1 MARIRIV
8 MASLSAAVA
17 AASATTLAAGASAS
31 AGPAPVTAHV
41 WVTTPD
47 GTDKLTALAPAT
59 FGSAMPSAPTIVV
72 DPTLT
77 YQRMQGFGGAITD
90 SAATVLYRLS
100 PAARAATMR
109 SLFDPV
115 TGDGLD
121 YLRQPIGASDFVAT
135 ADYTYDDLPA
145 GQSDL
150 AQQHFSITH
159 DQAQILPLL
168 RQAKALNPHL
178 QIIASPW
185 SPPAWMKT
193 NGSLIGG
200 RLIDD
205 PRIYRSY
212 ALYLLKFV
220 QAYRANGVTVNAIT
234 VQNEPQNRTPSG
246 YPGTD
251 MPSAQEEKVISDL
264 GPMLRAAGLRTQI
277 FAYDHNWTE
286 HPNDVAATPPDETAD
301 INAYPQNV
309 LNSPAAKYVAGVAY
323 HCYFGDPSAMTTLHN
338 QFPDAAIYFTEC
350 SGSQSADPA
359 NTFSDTLKWHARNL
373 IIGSPRNWAE
383 TVINWNLALDPS
395 GGPHV
400 GGCATCT
407 PIVTVGP
414 GDTVTRNAEYY
425 TLGHLA
431 RFVPP
436 GAVRI
441 ASTSFGTTGWNGQV
455 MDVAFRN
462 PDGSTVLVAHNE
474 NDNPSTF
481 GVKEGDQAFSYTLP
495 GGALATFTW
504 RGTVP
509 GSYVLR
515 QVSPQGWSATA
526 NPPGPAD
533 PCCTGDVA
541 ANAADGDASTRYT
554 TGAGQAPGQYL
565 QVDFYRPIAARQVVF
580 DTGVSTGDYPRGY
593 TVTTSTDGVNWS
605 TAVASGAG
613 TGQFTTVPLTGA
625 PVRYVR
631 ITLTASSG
639 SWFSVADVRAYTAAP
654 PH

>member
-1 MARIRIV
+1 
-8 MASLSAAVA
+8 
-17 AASATTLAAGASAS
+17 
-31 AGPAPVTAHV
+31 
-41 WVTTPD
+41 
-47 GTDKLTALAPAT
+47 
-59 FGSAMPSAPTIVV
+59 
-72 DPTLT
+72 
-77 YQRMQGFGGAITD
+77 
-90 SAATVLYRLS
+90 
-100 PAARAATMR
+100 
-109 SLFDPV
+109 
-115 TGDGLD
+115 
-121 YLRQPIGASDFVAT
+121 
-135 ADYTYDDLPA
+135 
-145 GQSDL
+145 
-150 AQQHFSITH
+150 
-159 DQAQILPLL
+159 
-168 RQAKALNPHL
+168 
-178 QIIASPW
+178 
-185 SPPAWMKT
+185 MKT
-193 NGSLIGG
+193 NDSLIGG

-251 MPSAQEEKVISDL
+251 MPSAQEEKVIEDL
-264 GPMLRAAGLRTQI
+264 GPMLRAAGLPTQI

-338 QFPDAAIYFTEC
+338 QFPDKAIYFTEC

-431 RFVPP
+431 RFVRP

-441 ASTSFGTTGWNGQV
+441 ASNSFGSNGWNGYF
-455 MDVAFRN
+455 MDVVFRN
-462 PDGSTVLVAHNE
+462 PDGSTLLVAHSE

-481 GVKEGDQAFSYTLP
+481 GVKRGRP
-495 GGALATFTW
+495 GLQLHAARRGAGHLHLARHRARLRTRCARSTRRAGPRPRTRPARPTRAAPVTW
-504 RGTVP
+504 PPTRRT
-509 GSYVLR
+509 
-515 QVSPQGWSATA
+515 ATPA
-526 NPPGPAD
+526 PATPPAPAR
-533 PCCTGDVA
+533 PR
-541 ANAADGDASTRYT
+541 ASTSRST
-554 TGAGQAPGQYL
+554 SAG
-565 QVDFYRPIAARQVVF
+565 PIAARQVAAA
-580 DTGVSTGDYPRGY
+580 DP
-593 TVTTSTDGVNWS
+593 
-605 TAVASGAG
+605 ASR
-613 TGQFTTVPLTGA
+613 QP
-625 PVRYVR
+625 
-631 ITLTASSG
+631 
-639 SWFSVADVRAYTAAP
+639 
-654 PH
+654 

>member
-1 MARIRIV
+1 MARIRFI
-8 MASLSAAVA
+8 MASLGAAVA
-17 AASATTLAAGASAS
+17 AASATTLAVGASAS
-31 AGPAPVTAHV
+31 ASPAPLSAHV

-47 GTDKLTALAPAT
+47 GTDKLTDLGTVA
-59 FGSAMPSAPTIVV
+59 FGSTTPSTPTIVV

-90 SAATVLYRLS
+90 SSATVLYRLS

-135 ADYTYDDLPA
+135 ADYTYDDLSA
-145 GQSDL
+145 GQTDY
-150 AQQHFSITH
+150 AQKQFSIAH

-168 RQAKALNPHL
+168 RQAAAINPHL

-193 NGSLIGG
+193 NDSLIGG

-220 QAYRANGVTVNAIT
+220 QAYRANGVRVDAIT

-251 MPSAQEEKVISDL
+251 MPSAQEEKVIEDL
-264 GPMLRAAGLRTQI
+264 GPMLRAAGLPTQI

-309 LNSPAAKYVAGVAY
+309 LNSPAAKYLAGVAY

-338 QFPDAAIYFTEC
+338 QFPDKAIYFTEC

-414 GDTVTRNAEYY
+414 GGTVRAAGGGAHRQHLVRHHRVERAGHGRG
-425 TLGHLA
+425 LPQPGRQHGAGRAQRERQPEHVRRPRGRPGVHLRPARRGPGHLHLA
-431 RFVPP
+431 RHRPRLVRAAPGQPAGLDRDRGPGRRHGGQRGGRRREHPLHHRHRPGPGPVPP
-436 GAVRI
+436 G
-441 ASTSFGTTGWNGQV
+441 
-455 MDVAFRN
+455 
-462 PDGSTVLVAHNE
+462 
-474 NDNPSTF
+474 
-481 GVKEGDQAFSYTLP
+481 
-495 GGALATFTW
+495 
-504 RGTVP
+504 
-509 GSYVLR
+509 
-515 QVSPQGWSATA
+515 
-526 NPPGPAD
+526 
-533 PCCTGDVA
+533 
-541 ANAADGDASTRYT
+541 
-554 TGAGQAPGQYL
+554 
-565 QVDFYRPIAARQVVF
+565 
-580 DTGVSTGDYPRGY
+580 
-593 TVTTSTDGVNWS
+593 
-605 TAVASGAG
+605 
-613 TGQFTTVPLTGA
+613 
-625 PVRYVR
+625 
-631 ITLTASSG
+631 
-639 SWFSVADVRAYTAAP
+639 
-654 PH
+654 